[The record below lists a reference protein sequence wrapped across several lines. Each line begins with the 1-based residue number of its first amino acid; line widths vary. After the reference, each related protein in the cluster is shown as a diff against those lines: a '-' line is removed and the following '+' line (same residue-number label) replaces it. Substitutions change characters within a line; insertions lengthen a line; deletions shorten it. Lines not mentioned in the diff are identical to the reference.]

1 MYICDMFEQFLIDHG
16 IYEEYMKE
24 FKSFRNVT
32 LAAFL
37 HATPFNE
44 YIISAFEWSTTDKGF
59 NYWSLIHDKW
69 VD

>member
-1 MYICDMFEQFLIDHG
+1 MFEQFLIDHG
-16 IYEEYMKE
+16 IHEEYMKE
-24 FKSFRNVT
+24 FNSFRNVT

-37 HATPFNE
+37 RVAPIDE

-59 NYWSLIHDKW
+59 KYWNSIHSKW

>member
-1 MYICDMFEQFLIDHG
+1 MFEQFLIDHG
-16 IYEEYMKE
+16 IHEEYMKE

-37 HATPFNE
+37 CATPIDG
-44 YIISAFEWSTTDKGF
+44 YIISAFEWSTTEKGF
-59 NYWSLIHDKW
+59 EYWDSVHSKW